1 MVLEQSRSRLYFIT
15 LSDAVTDT
23 ILSTLLF
30 DRLEV
35 GAEEELSAAAVSCTL
50 SGLLTGL
57 WFLVMLPAGLLL
69 SFCILND
76 TKCKEKIL
84 E

>member
-1 MVLEQSRSRLYFIT
+1 MR
-15 LSDAVTDT
+15 DT

-30 DRLEV
+30 DPLEV
-35 GAEEELSAAAVSCTL
+35 GAEEELSAAAVSCTM

-57 WFLVMLPAGLLL
+57 WFLVMLPVGLLL

-76 TKCKEKIL
+76 TKRKEKIL
-84 E
+84 EKGLHG

>member
-1 MVLEQSRSRLYFIT
+1 MR
-15 LSDAVTDT
+15 DT

-30 DRLEV
+30 DHLEV
-35 GAEEELSAAAVSCTL
+35 GAEDELSAAAVSCTL
-50 SGLLTGL
+50 PGLLTGL

-76 TKCKEKIL
+76 TKHKEKVL
-84 E
+84 EKRFAWLKV

>member
-1 MVLEQSRSRLYFIT
+1 ME
-15 LSDAVTDT
+15 DT

-30 DRLEV
+30 DPLKV

-69 SFCILND
+69 TFCFLND
-76 TKCKEKIL
+76 TKCTERF
-84 E
+84 